1 MILVQNRHARHEYD
15 IEQTYTAGVVLTGQ
29 ETKSLR
35 LGRASLVGSYV
46 RIIQGEAILLNAQI
60 SPYQFAK
67 TEDYDPKRTRKLLLK
82 KREIHELET
91 WSTQKK
97 RSLVSLNFKLV
108 ANRIKLTIG
117 IGKGLKSHDKRQ
129 KLKERDQKRELQK
142 QFKRSV
148 Y

>member
-15 IEQTYTAGVVLTGQ
+15 IEQKYTAGVVLSGQ

-46 RIIQGEAILLNAQI
+46 RIVGGEAILLNAQI
-60 SPYQFAK
+60 TPYQFANNP
-67 TEDYDPKRTRKLLLK
+67 DYEPKRTRKLLLK
-82 KREIHELET
+82 KSEIQDLET

-97 RSLVSLNFKLV
+97 RSLVALNFKLV
-108 ANRIKLTIG
+108 SNRIKLTIG
-117 IGKGLKSHDKRQ
+117 IGRGLKSHDKRR